1 MEAGRRQLPRDFSDQ
16 KQVFRQ
22 AAMSAI
28 IKTQGLTKIY
38 GNVVALDDFSHT
50 FEPARIHALMG
61 KNGSGKS
68 TLVKMLSGV
77 TQPSSGQ
84 IMLNGQEVSFKS
96 PQDAFEANIVTVHQ
110 ELSLVPDLSVTE
122 NIYLGRLPTTD
133 LLGIKKIH
141 WGDARRQTEDLFARM
156 GLDIDPMA
164 TVSQLSVGQQQTVE
178 IAKAMSFNPALLL
191 LDEPTSALATKE
203 VDMLFGLLRKLKEQ
217 GVTMMYISHRMS
229 ELAEIADTVTVL
241 RDGHHVGSIEM
252 AASSLDRVV
261 DMMFGDVAR
270 ATRPARNTDIPREN
284 PILKVKGLTRAPA
297 FKDVS
302 FELRRGEVLGLA
314 GMLGAGRT
322 EVLRAIF
329 GADPFDAGD
338 IVLDGKTVDAPEPGK
353 MVELGL
359 GYTPENRKEVGLVQE
374 HSIHSNLSLA
384 SLYQLAPRGLVTKSA
399 EAPGVAKQIE
409 QLQIKIDSP
418 DLPVSSL
425 SGGNQQKVVIGNWLN
440 TNPKIMFFDE
450 PSRGVDVHA
459 KQQIFQ
465 IIWQQAAAGLSSIF
479 VSTEL
484 EEMLEVCDRILVMKE
499 GCLLGEMDPSNT
511 TLTELYTACMEGL

>member
-1 MEAGRRQLPRDFSDQ
+1 
-16 KQVFRQ
+16 
-22 AAMSAI
+22 MSAAI
-28 IKTQGLTKIY
+28 ETQGLTKVY

-50 FEPARIHALMG
+50 FLPSRIHALMG

-77 TQPSSGQ
+77 TQPTRGSMALGGSP
-84 IMLNGQEVSFKS
+84 VSFRT

-110 ELSLVPDLSVTE
+110 ELSLVPELSVIE
-122 NIYLGRLPTTD
+122 NIFLGRLPGTRT
-133 LLGIKKIH
+133 LGIERIDWAK
-141 WGDARRQTEDLFARM
+141 ARRQTEDLFARM
-156 GLDIDPMA
+156 GLAIDPRA
-164 TVSQLSVGQQQTVE
+164 TISSLSVGQQQTVE
-178 IAKAMSFNPALLL
+178 IAKAMSFNPTLLL

-203 VDMLFGLLRKLKEQ
+203 VEMLFGLLRTLKDQ

-241 RDGHHVGSIEM
+241 RDGKHVGSIEM
-252 AASSLDRVV
+252 AASSLDTVV

-270 ATRPARNTDIPREN
+270 ATRPPRNTGIPKDN
-284 PILKVKGLTRAPA
+284 PILQVKGLTRAPV
-297 FKDVS
+297 FEDVS
-302 FELRRGEVLGLA
+302 FDLRRGEVLGLA

-329 GADPFDAGD
+329 GADPRDSGQ
-338 IVLDGKTVDAPEPGK
+338 IILDGKPVRTPTPGAMVD
-353 MVELGL
+353 LGL
-359 GYTPENRKEVGLVQE
+359 GYTPENRKEFGLVQD
-374 HSIHSNLSLA
+374 HAIHNNLSMA
-384 SLYQLAPRGLVTKSA
+384 SLTKLAPHGIITKA
-399 EAPGVAKQIE
+399 VEAPGVAKQIE
-409 QLQIKIDSP
+409 QLHIKVDSAAH
-418 DLPVSSL
+418 PVSSL

-440 TNPKIMFFDE
+440 TDPKVMFFDE

-465 IIWQQAAAGLSSIF
+465 IIWEQASAGLSSIF

-499 GCLLGEMDPSNT
+499 GRLLGELDPST
-511 TLTELYTACMEGL
+511 TKLTELYTACMEGL

>member
-1 MEAGRRQLPRDFSDQ
+1 
-16 KQVFRQ
+16 
-22 AAMSAI
+22 MSAI
-28 IKTQGLTKIY
+28 VETQGLTKVY

-50 FEPARIHALMG
+50 FEPSRIHALMG

-68 TLVKMLSGV
+68 TLVKLLSGV
-77 TQPSSGQ
+77 TQPTSGSM
-84 IMLNGQEVSFKS
+84 MLNGRQVEFKS

-122 NIYLGRLPTTD
+122 NIFLGRLPRTKT
-133 LLGIKKIH
+133 LGINRID
-141 WGDARRQTEDLFARM
+141 WGQARRQTEELFTRM

-164 TVSQLSVGQQQTVE
+164 TISRLSVGQQQTVE
-178 IAKAMSFNPALLL
+178 IAKAMSFNPTLLL

-203 VDMLFGLLRKLKEQ
+203 VEMLFGLLRNLKDQ

-241 RDGHHVGSIEM
+241 RDGKHVGSIEM
-252 AASSLDRVV
+252 AASSLDTVV

-270 ATRPARNTDIPREN
+270 ATRPARNTDISKEN
-284 PILKVKGLTRAPA
+284 PILQVKSLTRAPA
-297 FKDVS
+297 FEDIS
-302 FELRRGEVLGLA
+302 FDLRRGEVLGLA

-329 GADPFDAGD
+329 GADPHDAGE
-338 IVLDGKTVDAPEPGK
+338 IIMDGQVVDTPAPGS

-359 GYTPENRKEVGLVQE
+359 GYTPENRKEGGLVQE
-374 HSIHSNLSLA
+374 HSIHNNLSMASLSKLA
-384 SLYQLAPRGLVTKSA
+384 SHGIITKA
-399 EAPGVAKQIE
+399 DEAPGVAKQIE
-409 QLQIKIDSP
+409 QLQIKVDSP
-418 DLPVSSL
+418 ALPVSSL

-440 TNPKIMFFDE
+440 TDPKIMFFDE

-465 IIWQQAAAGLSSIF
+465 IIWEQAATGLSSIF

-499 GCLLGEMDPSNT
+499 GRLLGEIDPSKT

>member
-1 MEAGRRQLPRDFSDQ
+1 
-16 KQVFRQ
+16 
-22 AAMSAI
+22 MSAAI
-28 IKTQGLTKIY
+28 QTQGLTKVY

-50 FEPARIHALMG
+50 FEPSRIHALMG

-77 TQPSSGQ
+77 TQPTKGT
-84 IMLNGQEVSFKS
+84 MALGGKTVSFKS
-96 PQDAFEANIVTVHQ
+96 PQEAFEANVVTVHQ
-110 ELSLVPDLSVTE
+110 ELSLVSELSVIE
-122 NIYLGRLPTTD
+122 NIFLGRLPSVRT
-133 LLGIKKIH
+133 LGVKRID
-141 WGDARRQTEDLFARM
+141 WGTARRQTEDLFARM
-156 GLDIDPMA
+156 GLDVDPKA
-164 TVSQLSVGQQQTVE
+164 TISSLSVGQQQTVE
-178 IAKAMSFNPALLL
+178 IAKAMSFDPTLLL

-203 VDMLFGLLRKLKEQ
+203 VEMLFTLLRNLKDQ

-241 RDGHHVGSIEM
+241 RDGKHVGSIEM
-252 AASSLDRVV
+252 AVSSLDTVV

-270 ATRPARNTDIPREN
+270 ATRPARNTDISKDN
-284 PILKVKGLTRAPA
+284 PILQVKGLSRAPV
-297 FKDVS
+297 FEDVS
-302 FELRRGEVLGLA
+302 FDLRRGEVLGFA

-329 GADPFDAGD
+329 GADISDAGQ
-338 IVLDGKTVDAPEPGK
+338 IIIDGKNVDAPTPGS
-353 MVELGL
+353 MVDIGL

-374 HSIHSNLSLA
+374 HSIHNNLSMA
-384 SLYQLAPRGLVTKSA
+384 SLSKLAPHGIITKAA

-409 QLQIKIDSP
+409 RLQIKVDSAVH
-418 DLPVSSL
+418 PVSSL

-440 TNPKIMFFDE
+440 TDPKIMFFDE

-465 IIWQQAAAGLSSIF
+465 IIWEQAAAGLSSIF

-499 GCLLGEMDPSNT
+499 GRLLGELDPSTT

>member
-1 MEAGRRQLPRDFSDQ
+1 
-16 KQVFRQ
+16 
-22 AAMSAI
+22 MSASI
-28 IKTQGLTKIY
+28 QTKSLTKVY
-38 GNVVALDDFSHT
+38 GNVIALNDFTHT
-50 FEPARIHALMG
+50 FEPSKIHALMG

-77 TQPSSGQ
+77 TQPTKGTMALGGQ
-84 IMLNGQEVSFKS
+84 DLKLKS
-96 PQDAFEANIVTVHQ
+96 PQDAFNANIVTVHQ

-122 NIYLGRLPTTD
+122 NIFLGRLPRSNVP
-133 LLGIKKIH
+133 GIRPINWRK
-141 WGDARRQTEDLFARM
+141 ARRQTEELFARM
-156 GLDIDPMA
+156 GMDVDPKA
-164 TVSQLSVGQQQTVE
+164 TISSLSVGQQQTVE
-178 IAKAMSFNPALLL
+178 IAKAMSFEPDLLL

-203 VDMLFGLLRKLKEQ
+203 VEMLFGLLRTLKDQ

-229 ELAEIADTVTVL
+229 ELAQIADTVTVL
-241 RDGHHVGSIEM
+241 RDGFHVGSIDM
-252 AASSLDRVV
+252 ATSSLDTVV

-270 ATRPARNTDIPREN
+270 ATRPARNAHISTDD
-284 PILKVKGLTRAPA
+284 PILQVRGMSRAPV
-297 FKDVS
+297 FEDVS
-302 FELRRGEVLGLA
+302 FDLRRGEVLGLA

-329 GADPFDAGD
+329 GADKRDAGE
-338 IVLDGKTVDAPEPGK
+338 IKIDGQTVEALTPGS
-353 MVELGL
+353 MVDLGL
-359 GYTPENRKEVGLVQE
+359 GYTPENRKEVGLVQD
-374 HSIHSNLSLA
+374 HSIHNNLSMA
-384 SLYQLAPRGLVTKSA
+384 SLAKLAPRGIITKKA

-409 QLQIKIDSP
+409 QLQIKVDSAA
-418 DLPVSSL
+418 LPVSSL

-440 TNPKIMFFDE
+440 TDPKIMFFDE

-465 IIWQQAAAGLSSIF
+465 IIWEQAAAGLSSIF

-499 GCLLGEMDPSNT
+499 GRLLGELDPSKT